1 MDEWLGLA
9 LPQNPWRRKWDVPAR
24 ACAGN
29 GRLFGGSALAAA
41 ISCAEGATARTAKW
55 VAAQYLRPVEM
66 DASLVLELTV
76 EREGRTLSHVGV
88 RTVSGGT
95 PCFAA
100 LILLAAASGVEVEVT
115 TPAPQVLPANA
126 EPRPYRFPVSP
137 SVRDEL
143 DVRIADVRDSN
154 RLDLWT
160 RMRTVPATKS
170 AVVGLLADHL
180 AFAIEHL
187 FSPEGAVTTISSNLS
202 FGHIPDTEWVHLA
215 LQVSPI
221 GDGFWNG
228 EVVAAS
234 TDRRLLATGSQL
246 LRVSAPLFAG
256 S

>member
-1 MDEWLGLA
+1 M
-9 LPQNPWRRKWDVPAR
+9 
-24 ACAGN
+24 
-29 GRLFGGSALAAA
+29 
-41 ISCAEGATARTAKW
+41 
-55 VAAQYLRPVEM
+55 AAQYLRPVEM

-88 RTVSGGT
+88 RAVSGGA

-100 LILLAAASGVEVEVT
+100 LMLLAATGGVPVEVT
-115 TPAPQVLPANA
+115 TPAPRILPANA

-143 DVRIADVRDSN
+143 DVRIAGVRDSN

-160 RMRTVPATKS
+160 RMRTIPATKS

-187 FSPEGAVTTISSNLS
+187 FSPEGAVSTISSTLS
-202 FGHIPDTEWVHLA
+202 FGHVLNTDWVHLA

-221 GDGFWNG
+221 GDGFWHG

-234 TDRRLLATGSQL
+234 TDRSLLATGSQL
-246 LRVSAPLFAG
+246 LHVAAPPFAG